1 MKINSKKPLTP
12 TLVIDHFSLILDY
25 YLYCSLDAINA
36 CPPES
41 TEELSQF
48 YQNRAAAWES
58 LVYRKIYFELS
69 SKSHLF
75 VVEKL

>member
-1 MKINSKKPLTP
+1 MKRLKLTQVKKLAFFG
-12 TLVIDHFSLILDY
+12 LSFHRDFFVE
-25 YLYCSLDAINA
+25 AIET

-58 LVYRKIYFELS
+58 LVKFRFMFFFSKLRIYFL
-69 SKSHLF
+69 
-75 VVEKL
+75 